1 MEVGLTMAGK
11 GVTTDAAVMAKTAQE
26 IDGAADRLTGMFNKL
41 MNELTPLQSS
51 WVGAGGSS
59 FQGIKDRFDGD
70 VANLNVALRS
80 IAQAV
85 STAGRDYT
93 LSDDEMRQEMQ
104 QAGAS
109 AGEITRAL
117 MIN

>member
-1 MEVGLTMAGK
+1 MAGK
-11 GVTTDAAVMAKTAQE
+11 GVTTNAAVMARTAQE
-26 IDGAADRLTGMFNKL
+26 IDGAADRLTSMFSKL
-41 MNELTPLQSS
+41 MHELTPLQSA
-51 WVGAGGSS
+51 WVGAAGSS
-59 FQGIKDRFDGD
+59 FQGVKDRFDAD
-70 VANLNVALRS
+70 VAGLNIALRS

-93 LSDDEMRQEMQ
+93 LSDDEMRAEMQ
-104 QAGAS
+104 QAGAG